1 MGFGLKRDLA
11 RYFIGT
17 ALCRLVCSC
26 FAIPYLKNQ
35 EVFIG
40 IEPQRWMA
48 GSLQQEGFRAQLLCK
63 AWRSKIFEVFQL
75 FPFRFDSARC
85 SCYFRVAI
93 YGTGAE
99 FIACTCCMQSRE
111 SCRTRFM

>member
-35 EVFIG
+35 EVSSALSRKGGWRVLFNKKDFEHNFFVKPG
-40 IEPQRWMA
+40 AQRY
-48 GSLQQEGFRAQLLCK
+48 
-63 AWRSKIFEVFQL
+63 SKSSSY
-75 FPFRFDSARC
+75 FPSDLIR
-85 SCYFRVAI
+85 
-93 YGTGAE
+93 
-99 FIACTCCMQSRE
+99 
-111 SCRTRFM
+111 